1 MKIYLFLLLSISSFR
16 NQKVSGNEDVPR
28 QRHGPF
34 VRLAQQRPG
43 AFTPLT
49 VTQRPQGADRLPPS
63 WTPAHPRTF
72 QALAHPGVTRG
83 FHAPRAPRHVL
94 RPQGRIAPP
103 VARRTNIGQRCME
116 GLPTR
121 GARPPATQRSQH
133 GVDPFRRIAPS
144 LASRLYAFLG
154 HRRALT
160 RGRPQRGA
168 ELLRRRRDIEPL
180 LTPWPGLAPRT
191 PVVRRSSGHGEDA
204 PVRTLP
210 PRPQHCGGPLPLAGG
225 FLGRRHPGQAPGAPP
240 LALAII
246 LGPRGTAHLLRARW
260 APGRCARGACVG
272 ALGWPLA
279 LWPRRHAPGACHR
292 PRHGLVGESCLVA
305 QPCCKGRTVRLPVDT
320 ARLGQAISGAV
331 GRRQMPQSCQACLPL
346 LGRQLCHHPGRLRG
360 GHWRPGARHD
370 PRLQVPGTPRPPTAV
385 ALPRQAPLAPPRA
398 CRTGRGRRPPSD
410 AMVPLPVD
418 VERRHIT
425 IAAGS
430 CVAPRFT
437 LRRHQEP
444 MALLCTGRQ
453 LCDGLVRGAPLTQK
467 GLELVHSMGITGQEV
482 MTRQGLQRGSPLA

>member
-133 GVDPFRRIAPS
+133 GVAPFRRIAPS

-154 HRRALT
+154 HRRALP

-191 PVVRRSSGHGEDA
+191 PVVRRSSGHGEDS

-210 PRPQHCGGPLPLAGG
+210 PRPQHCGRSAASCGWLSWAQASGPGAGGTAARPGHHPRPPWHRPPPESPLGPWALCPWRVRGRAGLAAGPLASAPCP
-225 FLGRRHPGQAPGAPP
+225 RRVPPPSSRPRRGELPRGAALLQRADGAPP
-240 LALAII
+240 SGHCAAWASDLR
-246 LGPRGTAHLLRARW
+246 GCGTASD
-260 APGRCARGACVG
+260 APVMPSVPPPLGASAVPPPRSPAGR
-272 ALGWPLA
+272 PLA
-279 LWPRRHAPGACHR
+279 
-292 PRHGLVGESCLVA
+292 S
-305 QPCCKGRTVRLPVDT
+305 
-320 ARLGQAISGAV
+320 
-331 GRRQMPQSCQACLPL
+331 
-346 LGRQLCHHPGRLRG
+346 
-360 GHWRPGARHD
+360 
-370 PRLQVPGTPRPPTAV
+370 
-385 ALPRQAPLAPPRA
+385 
-398 CRTGRGRRPPSD
+398 RRPP
-410 AMVPLPVD
+410 
-418 VERRHIT
+418 
-425 IAAGS
+425 
-430 CVAPRFT
+430 
-437 LRRHQEP
+437 
-444 MALLCTGRQ
+444 
-453 LCDGLVRGAPLTQK
+453 
-467 GLELVHSMGITGQEV
+467 
-482 MTRQGLQRGSPLA
+482 